1 MCLRPLLFTLAWT
14 VCAVVSSSIHAVDV
28 QELDDD
34 AWPPS
39 EVINVI
45 GPLPTYN
52 DRTVGNF
59 VGVEILDA
67 TFTAVIEFADK
78 LDGEREVIWES
89 GGGTIGF
96 SFVYEAPNQLVL
108 RASGNGGL
116 SLATATF
123 ALPPAVIESGP
134 HDVAWTF
141 DVDNG
146 EGLQAI
152 SIILD
157 DFRVVTAATRLPADW
172 SARRWTQRR
181 ACSSGGASRRTRT

>member
-1 MCLRPLLFTLAWT
+1 MRLRPHLFTLAWM
-14 VCAVVSSSIHAVDV
+14 VCAVVSSAIHAVDV

-52 DRTVGNF
+52 ARTVGNF
-59 VGVEILDA
+59 VGVDLLDA

-78 LDGEREVIWES
+78 PDGEREVIWES

-108 RASGNGGL
+108 RASGNAGL
-116 SLATATF
+116 SLATAAF

-157 DFRVVTAATRLPADW
+157 GFRVVTTATRLQVDW
-172 SARRWTQRR
+172 S
-181 ACSSGGASRRTRT
+181 GANAASFGAASTSLAGTGR